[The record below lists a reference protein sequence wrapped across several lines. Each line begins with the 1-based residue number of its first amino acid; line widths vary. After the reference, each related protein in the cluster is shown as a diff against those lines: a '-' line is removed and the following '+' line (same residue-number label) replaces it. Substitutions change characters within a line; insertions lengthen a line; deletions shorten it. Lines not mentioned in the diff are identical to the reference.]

1 MPTASARSR
10 IEVAANP
17 FSLNIAAAFFRI
29 SPFLE
34 AFCRCAFAIVSKI
47 ANHVLLKNMSYINIG
62 CYDGQ
67 KPFFQVA
74 KIHVGLRRLMAQ
86 SVVNS

>member
-1 MPTASARSR
+1 MPTASAKSR
-10 IEVAANP
+10 IEVAAKP

-47 ANHVLLKNMSYINIG
+47 TNHVLLENMSYINLGIHNA
-62 CYDGQ
+62 Q

-74 KIHVGLRRLMAQ
+74 KI
-86 SVVNS
+86 